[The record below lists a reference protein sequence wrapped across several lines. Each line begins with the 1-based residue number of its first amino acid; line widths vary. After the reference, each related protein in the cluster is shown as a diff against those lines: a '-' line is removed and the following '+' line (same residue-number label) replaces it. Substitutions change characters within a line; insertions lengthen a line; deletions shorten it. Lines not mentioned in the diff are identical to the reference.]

1 MKPIINFIKHWK
13 KHGYKKTIKEWK
25 LNFYKLQTPELITKQ
40 RIQGSLAMMLGLLII
55 FGTFI
60 YRKQYLFLLAI
71 GAGLFLNYISL
82 KQFLAQKEALR
93 RLKEDY
99 VEVGE

>member
-13 KHGYKKTIKEWK
+13 KYGLKKTLKDWE

-40 RIQGSLAMMLGLLII
+40 RIQGSIAMMVGLLLIL
-55 FGTFI
+55 GVFI
-60 YRKQYLFLLAI
+60 YRKQYLFMLAI

-82 KQFLAQKEALR
+82 KQFLTQREALR
-93 RLKEDY
+93 KMKEDY